1 MLTINR
7 GTGTK
12 QFDLSYKD
20 NKYVLDIVAFGDWW
34 SETFD
39 NIESLVRYLR
49 DEWYLTNE
57 EIKTCIESL

>member
-12 QFDLSYKD
+12 QFDLSYK
-20 NKYVLDIVAFGDWW
+20 NKKYVLDIVAFGDWW

-39 NIESLVRYLR
+39 DIESLVRYLR